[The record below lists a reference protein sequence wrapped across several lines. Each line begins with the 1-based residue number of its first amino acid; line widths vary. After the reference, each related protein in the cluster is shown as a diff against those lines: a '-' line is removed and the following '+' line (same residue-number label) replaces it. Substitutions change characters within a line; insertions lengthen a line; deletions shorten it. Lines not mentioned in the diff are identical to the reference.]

1 MKIMT
6 ISQYAKSRNI
16 SDKMIRKLISKGKIP
31 AGKQGNKYL
40 LNVEAVDSY
49 FIELTSQIKRPAPV
63 VFRKKKLSVEEMFN
77 EAKARL
83 LGATAV
89 KGA

>member
-49 FIELTSQIKRPAPV
+49 FIELTGQVKQPASIT
-63 VFRKKKLSVEEMFN
+63 RKKKISIEEMFD
-77 EAKARL
+77 EAKKRL